1 MHIVFGWGLDGH
13 SYLPTRT
20 GCVTAIG
27 QTVVGPTG
35 LLNLLEE
42 QSGRNPIGAGYFM
55 VRQQTLLFAESVPF
69 SEAHHVPRLGRGRI
83 DS

>member
-1 MHIVFGWGLDGH
+1 MQREHQILLGVGKRCISSLAGDFDGH
-13 SYLPTRT
+13 SYRRRDFL
-20 GCVTAIG
+20 ISS
-27 QTVVGPTG
+27 
-35 LLNLLEE
+35 EE

-55 VRQQTLLFAESVPF
+55 VRQQTLLVTRIDSL